1 MQGGAISEGDGDGG
15 GHAEGGR
22 DGGRPVQGI
31 IEGFYGR
38 PWTWDER
45 AEVMAWCH
53 ARGMTHYVY
62 APKDDP
68 LHRHQWRDPYPDADL
83 EGFAGLVAAGSME
96 VGFAIS
102 PGLTMAYDDPS
113 DRGALA
119 AKVDQVVDAGIDLVC
134 LALDDIPVRPG
145 LGEEHARVT
154 TWLAEHLA
162 GRARVV
168 LVPTEYAGTWS
179 TPYLDALAA
188 GVPAEVPIAWTGS
201 TVVCDRITEAEA
213 EARADA
219 LGGRPPFLWDNYPVN
234 DALMVDRLFL
244 GPLRGRDPGL
254 LPRSSGYLAN
264 PMVQPRASAL
274 PLSSIAAWLRGD
286 DPEAAWAAD
295 ADALGWRTFAEACDG
310 RVPGDL
316 VDAVIAAWDLPGR
329 RAAIERLHDWVVDAA
344 TCTATGLEDEAGAW
358 LDQVHAEADLA
369 RTAVG
374 LLRTVDDAAHGD
386 LDRAGAVQRAL
397 AVGFVWRTVAR
408 SPVTVLG
415 PRLALRPVLTQWPDG
430 EFAYRSESL
439 DVGGNAVDRLCRFAL
454 DRLGVLTDEHLPG

>member
-1 MQGGAISEGDGDGG
+1 MQGGAIRGDGG
-15 GHAEGGR
+15 RADEV
-22 DGGRPVQGI
+22 RPVQGI

-38 PWTWDER
+38 PWTWAER

-68 LHRHQWRDPYPDADL
+68 LHRHQWRDPYPDAELD
-83 EGFAGLVAAGSME
+83 GFAGLVAARSLE

-102 PGLTMAYDDPS
+102 PGLSMAYDDPT
-113 DRGALA
+113 DRRALA
-119 AKVDQVVDAGIDLVC
+119 AKVDQVVEVGIDLVC

-145 LGEEHARVT
+145 LGDEHARVT
-154 TWLAEHLA
+154 SWLAEHLA

-188 GVPAEVPIAWTGS
+188 GVPDEVPIAWTGPN
-201 TVVCDRITEAEA
+201 VVCDRIDVDEL
-213 EARADA
+213 EARAVA
-219 LGGRPPFLWDNYPVN
+219 LGGRAPFLWDNYPVN
-234 DALMVDRLFL
+234 DAVMADRLFL

-264 PMVQPRASAL
+264 PMVQPRASTL
-274 PLSSIAAWLRGD
+274 PLASIAAWLRGD
-286 DPEAAWAAD
+286 DPTTAWAAD

-310 RVPGDL
+310 AVPAAL
-316 VDAVIAAWDLPGR
+316 VEAVVDGWDGPGR
-329 RAAIERLHDWVVDAA
+329 ARALDELHAWVRDASA
-344 TCTATGLEDEAGAW
+344 CTAPGLEDEAGPW

-374 LLRTVDDAAHGD
+374 LLRTIDVPPDAPF
-386 LDRAGAVQRAL
+386 DRTAAVQRAL
-397 AVGFVWRTVAR
+397 AIGFVWSTVAR
-408 SPVTVLG
+408 APVSVLG
-415 PRLALRPVLTQWPDG
+415 PRLALRPVLSQWPDG
-430 EFAYRSESL
+430 EFAFRSDSL
-439 DVGGNAVDRLCRFAL
+439 QVGQNALDRLCRFAL
-454 DRLGVLTDEHLPG
+454 DQLGAATEARLPER